1 MYTSGTVL
9 RLALGFRIIVACP
22 LLTMLTFLINRSS
35 PLDLKELTS
44 ESVSS
49 SYSVS
54 VSTSIVPG
62 PKTPLE
68 TVDTVRLRGS
78 SSSIGGNDRV
88 ESDPRE
94 RTCNGSVLKNGM
106 GGSTIESEDMDDTVV
121 VEG

>member
-54 VSTSIVPG
+54 GSTSIVPG

>member
-22 LLTMLTFLINRSS
+22 LLTILTFLTNRSS
-35 PLDLKELTS
+35 PLDLNELTS
-44 ESVSS
+44 ESLSS

-54 VSTSIVPG
+54 GSTSIVPG

-78 SSSIGGNDRV
+78 SSSIGGNV

-106 GGSTIESEDMDDTVV
+106 GGSTKESEDMDDTVV

>member
-1 MYTSGTVL
+1 M
-9 RLALGFRIIVACP
+9 VACP
-22 LLTMLTFLINRSS
+22 LLTILTFLTNCSS

-44 ESVSS
+44 ESLSS

-54 VSTSIVPG
+54 GSTSIVPG

-106 GGSTIESEDMDDTVV
+106 GGSTKESEDMDDTVV

>member
-1 MYTSGTVL
+1 VSTSGTVL
-9 RLALGFRIIVACP
+9 LLALGFRIIVACP
-22 LLTMLTFLINRSS
+22 LLTILTFLINRSS

-44 ESVSS
+44 ESLSS

-54 VSTSIVPG
+54 GSTSIVPG

-68 TVDTVRLRGS
+68 TVDTVRRRGS